1 MTKKE
6 LNEKF
11 TISIGDETYTSACT
25 TACTTVGGIVS
36 ANNDYNI
43 TYTAPSDYTLDE
55 DALNSGTT
63 LTFDTS
69 TDFAPSFGDL
79 DTGDDT
85 WPSKYRIEDM
95 IDLYPA
101 LKLQY
106 DRFVEVYRLCVDDY
120 KSQKEDKDEAL
131 F

>member
-11 TISIGDETYTSACT
+11 TISIDDETYTSAG
-25 TACTTVGGIVS
+25 ATVGGIVS
-36 ANNDYNI
+36 TNNDYNI

-120 KSQKEDKDEAL
+120 KSQKEDKDEAP

>member
-11 TISIGDETYTSACT
+11 TISIGDETYTSVRA
-25 TACTTVGGIVS
+25 TVGGIVLT
-36 ANNDYNI
+36 NNDYNI
-43 TYTAPSDYTLDE
+43 TYTAPDYTLDE

-120 KSQKEDKDEAL
+120 KSQKEDKDEAP

>member
-11 TISIGDETYTSACT
+11 TISIGDETYTSAG
-25 TACTTVGGIVS
+25 ATVGGIVS
-36 ANNDYNI
+36 TNNDYNI

-120 KSQKEDKDEAL
+120 KSQKEDKDEVP